1 MVKFITGNAPKGRV
15 TRPRTDAQKAA
26 QAELDA
32 SRAAN
37 AARRLETRRK
47 VVIGGALIALAK
59 RDDTAREM
67 LAKLKRS
74 LIRPADRKL
83 FED

>member
-1 MVKFITGNAPKGRV
+1 MVKFITKNAPNGREKK
-15 TRPRTDAQKAA
+15 PRTKAQKAA
-26 QAELDA
+26 QSDLDA

-47 VVIGGALIALAK
+47 VVIGGALMAQAK
-59 RDDTAREM
+59 RTVEAREM
-67 LAKLKRS
+67 LAKLKHS
-74 LIRPADRKL
+74 LTRPADRKL

>member
-1 MVKFITGNAPKGRV
+1 MVKFITGNTPDSRKK
-15 TRPRTDAQKAA
+15 RPRTDAQKAA
-26 QAELDA
+26 HTELDA

-47 VVIGGALIALAK
+47 VVIGGALIARAK
-59 RDDTAREM
+59 RTVEARDMLDT
-67 LAKLKRS
+67 LKHS
-74 LIRPADRKL
+74 LTRPADRKL

>member
-1 MVKFITGNAPKGRV
+1 MVKFITGSAPKGRAGK
-15 TRPRTDAQKAA
+15 PRTEAQKAA

-32 SRAAN
+32 SRATN

-59 RDDTAREM
+59 RNDTATRTC
-67 LAKLKRS
+67 S
-74 LIRPADRKL
+74 TL
-83 FED
+83 FCSCSCTG

>member
-1 MVKFITGNAPKGRV
+1 MVKFITGSAPKGRAGKPS
-15 TRPRTDAQKAA
+15 TEAQKAT

-32 SRAAN
+32 SRATN

-47 VVIGGALIALAK
+47 VVIGGALIARAK
-59 RDDTAREM
+59 RTVEARDMLDT
-67 LAKLKRS
+67 LKHS
-74 LIRPADRKL
+74 LTRPADRKL